1 MTCVPRRC
9 DWMPLW
15 TGEGEAEMDKNSI
28 VGHHGSGGGEGGR
41 TKRAAKWG
49 LIQLGAHHRAKT
61 FLCTRHTQ
69 HSLAHTHK
77 HTHTHTHTHTFSRFL
92 ELSVSVLFLFNAKA
106 QTHKNIILIYTQ
118 MCFFYFPYL
127 AHNYESSYNSDLS
140 DILIDIK

>member
-77 HTHTHTHTHTFSRFL
+77 HTGSTEKDTGRVRGQSPCAGHRKGKGTLTKCCSKTYAD
-92 ELSVSVLFLFNAKA
+92 EV
-106 QTHKNIILIYTQ
+106 
-118 MCFFYFPYL
+118 
-127 AHNYESSYNSDLS
+127 
-140 DILIDIK
+140 